1 MVEIGERD
9 DERHVVLVHERAERG
24 HVLLVVDARHE
35 RVRVGVVERRCEP
48 VDVGRDR
55 AGTGALEGGDDVD
68 PLAGAGEEDAAAHGR
83 REYRRAV
90 LRRLLLV
97 AAILLAAAWLVL
109 CLVLFVWPPAADGR
123 PRACR
128 CRGGAVGERARL
140 PKALSL
146 IRRGVAPV
154 LAISSVQ
161 KTPKWRQARELCAKG
176 RYERARVVCFLA
188 QPYSTRGEAR
198 AIARLAP
205 AHGWRSL
212 VVVSSTFHLTRAK
225 MLFRRCW
232 HGRLYFVGS
241 DTPWWRLPLDWVSE
255 TGKLAVQLT
264 AQRGC

>member
-1 MVEIGERD
+1 
-9 DERHVVLVHERAERG
+9 
-24 HVLLVVDARHE
+24 
-35 RVRVGVVERRCEP
+35 
-48 VDVGRDR
+48 
-55 AGTGALEGGDDVD
+55 
-68 PLAGAGEEDAAAHGR
+68 
-83 REYRRAV
+83 V

-97 AAILLAAAWLVL
+97 AAILLAAAWLVFS
-109 CLVLFVWPPAADGR
+109 LVFFAWPPAETGVPAHAD
-123 PRACR
+123 
-128 CRGGAVGERARL
+128 AVVVLSGERARL

-176 RYERARVVCFLA
+176 RYEQVRVVCFLA

-205 AHGWRSL
+205 AHDWRSL
-212 VVVSSTFHLTRAK
+212 VVVSSTFHLTRVK

-232 HGRLYFVGS
+232 QGKLYLVGS
-241 DTPWWRLPLDWVSE
+241 DTPWWRQPLDWVSE
-255 TGKLAVQLT
+255 TGKLALQLT